1 MLAVNQHRVVKH
13 RIAKNAIALAL
24 TVLRGASAV
33 TPKASF
39 QLRFRTSMAMARTY
53 EGALARLAS
62 LQSNKTITALFDAP
76 ATPAVSTSDAD
87 KSKDLNALA
96 IPEMLAWLER
106 AGICASDLHKLHC
119 IHVAGTKGKGSVCAY
134 LTSILTQPLARPAA
148 GRVGTYTSPHLIT
161 VRERIQ
167 LDGQPISQQLFTQ
180 YFYEVWDALTASAR
194 AKAARDGLAVSD
206 VDLEGPGTKPFFF
219 RYLTIMAFHVFL
231 RENVKSAVVESGI
244 GGEYDSTNILP
255 PEAVTTTVVTQL
267 GIDHVGMLGGTL
279 PEIAWHK
286 AGICKKGRTC
296 FTRRLVGGNAEEEA
310 MKVLHQ
316 RAEAAHARL
325 YEIVDDDINHA
336 GAFDSTNTA
345 TSLAGSFQKYNK
357 ALAVGAAL
365 EHLSQ
370 LSSSVPRPS
379 KSSQWLREIPEFCV
393 TGLDLARLRGRCE
406 THQDHDAVWYIDG
419 AHTAESLHGA
429 AEWFSECTSKMSD
442 TEKVLVFNQ
451 QDRDI
456 SRLLQDL
463 LEGFQRHGNE
473 ACFRYAVFTTNEI
486 QSVGLSQTAID
497 TSVQATAMASMRRFS
512 PDTESTVSGS
522 VEETMRLVRNHA
534 REAMSRGQRTA
545 VLVTGSLNLAG
556 AFLRTMEPDA
566 EP

>member
-1 MLAVNQHRVVKH
+1 MLAVHQH
-13 RIAKNAIALAL
+13 RIARTAIALGVTISRNAL
-24 TVLRGASAV
+24 AV
-33 TPKASF
+33 TYKSSF
-39 QLRFRTSMAMARTY
+39 QLRSRTSMAMARTY

-76 ATPAVSTSDAD
+76 ATPALSTSDVD
-87 KSKDLNALA
+87 KPRDLNALA

-106 AGICASDLHKLHC
+106 AGTSASDLQKLQC

-134 LTSILTQPLARPAA
+134 LTSILTQPFARPVA

-167 LDGQPISQQLFTQ
+167 LDGQPISQQLFTR
-180 YFYEVWDALTASAR
+180 YFFEVWDALTASAR
-194 AKAARDGLAVSD
+194 ARAARDGLAVSD
-206 VDLEGPGTKPFFF
+206 RDLEGPGTKPFFF

-255 PEAVTTTVVTQL
+255 PEAVTATVVTQL

-296 FTRRLVGGNAEEEA
+296 FTRRLVGGNDQEEA

-316 RAEAAHARL
+316 RAEAAHAQL
-325 YEIVDDDINHA
+325 HEIMDEDINDS
-336 GAFDSTNTA
+336 GAFDSTDKA
-345 TSLAGSFQKYNK
+345 ASLAGSFQKYNK

-365 EHLSQ
+365 EHLAQ
-370 LSSSVPRPS
+370 LSSSIPRPS
-379 KSSQWLREIPEFCV
+379 EPSQWLREIPDFCV
-393 TGLDLARLRGRCE
+393 TGLNLARLRGRCE
-406 THQDHDAVWYIDG
+406 THEDHDAIWYIDG

-442 TEKVLVFNQ
+442 AEKILVFNQ
-451 QDRDI
+451 QDRDV

-463 LEGFQRHGNE
+463 LEGFQRHGSE
-473 ACFRYAVFTTNEI
+473 ACFNYAVFTTNEV
-486 QSVGLSQTAID
+486 QSAGTGQRVID
-497 TSVQATAMASMRRFS
+497 TSVQATAMASMKRLS
-512 PDTESTVSGS
+512 PDTASTISGS
-522 VEETMRLVRNHA
+522 VEETMRLVRNNA
-534 REAMSRGQRTA
+534 REARSRGRRTA